1 MEKFPSFGKAATME
15 RQKSFRGGFLEKQKI
30 FRVVMERQLSFIGER
45 RKKTESPGKRGD
57 SPLHI
62 AARTEN
68 LGKVKVLIRGG
79 CDGEE
84 LRELLSKQDFEG
96 ETPLYT
102 AAENG
107 HSAVG
112 TSLEATFTPD
122 GNDMSQV
129 PVATEFKFLVVTVL
143 VVVKWSGALEWSIH
157 GCTRVTERVGVLWC
171 L

>member
-1 MEKFPSFGKAATME
+1 MEKLPSFGKASTTME

-84 LRELLSKQDFEG
+84 LRELLSKQNFEG

-107 HSAVG
+107 HSAIG
-112 TSLEATFTPD
+112 EKMLKRADHF
-122 GNDMSQV
+122 
-129 PVATEFKFLVVTVL
+129 FFVL
-143 VVVKWSGALEWSIH
+143 
-157 GCTRVTERVGVLWC
+157 
-171 L
+171 

>member
-1 MEKFPSFGKAATME
+1 
-15 RQKSFRGGFLEKQKI
+15 
-30 FRVVMERQLSFIGER
+30 MERQLSFIGER

-68 LGKVKVLIRGG
+68 LRKVKELIRSG

-84 LRELLSKQDFEG
+84 LRELLSKQNFEG

-112 TSLEATFTPD
+112 EEMLKRADHFFFSIKRLVFLI
-122 GNDMSQV
+122 
-129 PVATEFKFLVVTVL
+129 LVV
-143 VVVKWSGALEWSIH
+143 SGGEVEWSIH
-157 GCTRVTERVGVLWC
+157 GYWSGAFTSDRELLFHC
-171 L
+171 LVSLSCNCIFAIHKVIYSILYFN